1 MYNINDMY
9 NNYYRGYN
17 TWQNMY
23 GYSNSFNGDIN
34 RNTTPEYIKDYG
46 PNPLVIDIEETT
58 DTNNNFRTALW
69 TGNRLQVT
77 VMSIPVGESI
87 GLEIHPET
95 DQFIRIEQGIG
106 FVQMGDERTNLTFE
120 RRAFDNFAVI
130 IPAGKWH
137 NITNIGSVPLK
148 VYSIYAPPNHP
159 KGTVHKTK
167 KDAEH

>member
-1 MYNINDMY
+1 MYNEYGNK
-9 NNYYRGYN
+9 NLSKKN
-17 TWQNMY
+17 TSEDN
-23 GYSNSFNGDIN
+23 
-34 RNTTPEYIKDYG
+34 IKDYG
-46 PNPLVIDIEETT
+46 PNPLVIDIEEAT

-69 TGNRLQVT
+69 TGNHLQVT

-87 GLEIHPET
+87 GLEMHPET